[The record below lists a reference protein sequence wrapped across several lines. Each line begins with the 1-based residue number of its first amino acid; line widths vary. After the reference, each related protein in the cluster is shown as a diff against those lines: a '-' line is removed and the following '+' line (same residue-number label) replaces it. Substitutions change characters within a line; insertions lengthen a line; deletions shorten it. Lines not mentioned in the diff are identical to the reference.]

1 VLPNP
6 VDRDGARIGAGI
18 QPQNLRISLFLERDI
33 AGMSD
38 DKDRGLD
45 AISFALGRNTEG
57 LTSLNRVL

>member
-1 VLPNP
+1 
-6 VDRDGARIGAGI
+6 
-18 QPQNLRISLFLERDI
+18 
-33 AGMSD
+33 MSD